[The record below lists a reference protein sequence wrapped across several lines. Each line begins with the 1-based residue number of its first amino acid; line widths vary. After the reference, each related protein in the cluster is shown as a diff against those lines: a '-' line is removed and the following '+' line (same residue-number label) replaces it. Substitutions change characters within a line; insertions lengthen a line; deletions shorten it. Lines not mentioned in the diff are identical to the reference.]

1 MRLFAV
7 SPTRPFA
14 VSLPRLLVLL
24 GLLVLLVLL
33 FICLATLLE
42 TDLVELGLFGGRLS
56 DSLKESTHEHIR

>member
-14 VSLPRLLVLL
+14 VSLPRLLV
-24 GLLVLLVLL
+24 LLVLLVLL

>member
-24 GLLVLLVLL
+24 VLLGLV

-42 TDLVELGLFGGRLS
+42 SDLVELGLFGGRLS